1 MSQDKAAVANVLAER
16 YASRELCE
24 IWSPAGKIKLERD
37 LWIAV
42 MKVQKSLG
50 IEIPSEAITAYENVR
65 NQVNLDSIMQR
76 GRQSEVFE
84 RAARRPSRELQRE
97 SLAISVALSPH
108 EVRPALFGLV

>member
-24 IWSPAGKIKLERD
+24 IWFQPVDQAERD

-65 NQVNLDSIMQR
+65 NQVNLDSIAPSVSWHDVKARMKSLMISQ
-76 GRQSEVFE
+76 VINMFT
-84 RAARRPSRELQRE
+84 RA
-97 SLAISVALSPH
+97 
-108 EVRPALFGLV
+108 

>member
-1 MSQDKAAVANVLAER
+1 MSQDTAAVANVLAER

-65 NQVNLDSIMQR
+65 NQANLDSIMQR
-76 GRQSEVFE
+76 
-84 RAARRPSRELQRE
+84 
-97 SLAISVALSPH
+97 
-108 EVRPALFGLV
+108 